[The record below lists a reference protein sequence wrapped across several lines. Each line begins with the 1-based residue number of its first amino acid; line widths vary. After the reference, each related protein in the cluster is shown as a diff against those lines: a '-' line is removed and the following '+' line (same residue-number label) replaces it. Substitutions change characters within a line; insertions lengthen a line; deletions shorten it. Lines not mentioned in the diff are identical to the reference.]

1 MISIESEGTTM
12 SLEVTQDDHTH
23 FITLSTSGWFV
34 LSVKWKGESFAM
46 WLTVKPDEIL
56 SSFQEDLYLSV
67 NVALSVMYG
76 VLSYQS
82 DAFISL
88 EKIIKILRLLLAG
101 ETVTSTALK
110 TGTIFL
116 IARDDK

>member
-1 MISIESEGTTM
+1 
-12 SLEVTQDDHTH
+12 
-23 FITLSTSGWFV
+23 
-34 LSVKWKGESFAM
+34 
-46 WLTVKPDEIL
+46 
-56 SSFQEDLYLSV
+56 
-67 NVALSVMYG
+67 MYG